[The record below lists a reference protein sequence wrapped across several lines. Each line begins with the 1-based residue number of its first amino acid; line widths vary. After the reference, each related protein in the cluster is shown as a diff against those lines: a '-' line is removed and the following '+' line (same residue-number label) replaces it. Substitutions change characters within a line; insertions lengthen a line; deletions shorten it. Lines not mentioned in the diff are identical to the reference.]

1 MAYNLD
7 IVHLDSV
14 QLNGSPCLATV
25 VNVAAN
31 YRGGDDATMF
41 GGIDNPDTN
50 SRRISLTNSAKAAV
64 KVASLTTK
72 AD

>member
-31 YRGGDDATMF
+31 YRVGDDATML

-50 SRRISLTNSAKAAV
+50 ARRISITNSLSQQKRID
-64 KVASLTTK
+64 S
-72 AD
+72 

>member
-1 MAYNLD
+1 MADNLD
-7 IVHLDSV
+7 IVQLDSV

-31 YRGGDDATMF
+31 YRVGDDATMF

-50 SRRISLTNSAKAAV
+50 ARRISITNSAKTAV

>member
-14 QLNGSPCLATV
+14 QLNGSPCLVTV

-50 SRRISLTNSAKAAV
+50 ARRISITNSLSQQKRID
-64 KVASLTTK
+64 S
-72 AD
+72 